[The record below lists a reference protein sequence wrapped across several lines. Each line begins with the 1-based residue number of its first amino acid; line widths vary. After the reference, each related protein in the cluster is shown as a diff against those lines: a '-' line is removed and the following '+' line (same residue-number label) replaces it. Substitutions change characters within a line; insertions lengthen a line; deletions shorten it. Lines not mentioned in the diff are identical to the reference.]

1 MGLEDRHVT
10 PELLRN
16 VDFSFSMFCHNRQSY
31 LTIREQG
38 ERDLLSGL
46 YNRNRFEMDDS
57 MEELVRAAEKK
68 MYAEKREYYQQA
80 SHDRRSEGRLLLK
93 KGGND
98 NENEDQE

>member
-1 MGLEDRHVT
+1 MT

-57 MEELVRAAEKK
+57 MEELVRAAE
-68 MYAEKREYYQQA
+68 EENVCGKRGNTI
-80 SHDRRSEGRLLLK
+80 SRLLTTGEAK
-93 KGGND
+93 D
-98 NENEDQE
+98 VCC